1 MFGKLYKWID
11 SRTGIQESLEEAL
24 YENIPGGSKW
34 RYVSGSMLVFAFMT
48 QAITG
53 IFLWMNYSP
62 GSQNAWASVYYITYN
77 LEGGSLLRG
86 IHHVMA
92 QAMVCLLPIH
102 ILQVVIEKA
111 YVKPREF
118 NWWLGLVLM
127 KITLALG
134 LTGYLLPWDQKGY
147 WATKVAT
154 ELAALP
160 PVIGGYLQKIVV
172 GGQEYGHFTLT
183 RFFALHA
190 GVLPGLLVGFLV
202 LHLAMFRKHGITS
215 HSSEK
220 RADQMFW
227 PMQVLKDG
235 IACALLF
242 ALVVYVAII
251 HPAELGP
258 PAEPTE
264 PYGAARP
271 EWYFLFLFQMLKY
284 FDGSMGWN
292 NEFVGAIVFPAVL
305 FGFMFLMP
313 FIARIKIGHALNV
326 LIIALTVGGAGYLT
340 YEAVQEDNYN
350 LNNPDDIDSAAYKKA
365 AKFHAEVKR
374 ADTEFRLI
382 DELVKDYGI
391 PLEGPLALQQKDP
404 YTMGLRLFRRQC
416 ASCHAYNATGE
427 NEYLAIA
434 GPEIP
439 ATAEGPM
446 GAPDLYGFGSPDWI
460 KGLLSTGENGI
471 EGAKYF
477 GNTSHSE
484 GEMIAHVRDTMWAEA
499 ESDEAKQN
507 LVKMIEDVA
516 WALSAEARLPY
527 LDYAGNQ
534 DKIQAGIGHLNDDV
548 LGCVGCHNYKENEFG
563 YVFTLDN
570 YASSEWLTTMIADPN
585 QIYSEDLGTSN
596 DRMPA
601 FHSDATKLLTE
612 DEIELL
618 VRFLRQDR
626 TLLGTASPEVNPL
639 VDDASEQE
647 NTEEAAESTEENSE
661 EDSDSEASES
671 TDESSDEAD
680 EATDESS
687 EEDSQESDA
696 ATR

>member
-1 MFGKLYKWID
+1 MFGKLYNWID
-11 SRTGIQESLEEAL
+11 SRTGVQESLEEAL
-24 YENIPGGSKW
+24 YENIPGGAKW

-53 IFLWMNYSP
+53 IFLWMNYSA

-77 LEGGSLLRG
+77 MEGGALLRG

-160 PVIGGYLQKIVV
+160 PVVGGYIQKIVV
-172 GGQEYGHFTLT
+172 GGNEYGHFTLT

-202 LHLAMFRKHGITS
+202 LHLAMFRKHGITA
-215 HSSEK
+215 HSSDK
-220 RADQMFW
+220 RPDQMFW

-235 IACALLF
+235 VACALLF
-242 ALVVYVAII
+242 GLVIFVAIV

-292 NEFVGAIVFPAVL
+292 NEFVGAIVFPGLL

-313 FIARIKIGHALNV
+313 FIARIRIGHALNV
-326 LIIALTVGGAGYLT
+326 LMIALVVGGAGYLT
-340 YEAVQEDNYN
+340 WEAIQEDNYN
-350 LNNPDDIDSAAYKKA
+350 INNPDDTDSAAYKKA
-365 AKFHAEVKR
+365 AKFHAEVAR

-382 DELVKDYGI
+382 DELVKDFGI
-391 PLEGPLALQQKDP
+391 PLEGPLSLQQKDP
-404 YTMGLRLFRRQC
+404 YTMGVRLFRRQC

-427 NEYLAIA
+427 NAHLAIQ
-434 GPEIP
+434 GPVISAE
-439 ATAEGPM
+439 AEGPM
-446 GAPDLYGFGSPDWI
+446 GAPDLYGFGSPAWI
-460 KGLLSTGENGI
+460 KGLLSDGENGI
-471 EGAKYF
+471 GSAKYF

-484 GEMIAHVRDTMWAEA
+484 GEMIAHIRDTLWAEA
-499 ESDEAKQN
+499 ESEEDRKN
-507 LVKMIEDVA
+507 LEVMVEEVS

-534 DKIQAGIGHLNDDV
+534 EKIKAGINHLNDDT
-548 LGCVGCHNYKENEFG
+548 LGCVGCHNYQENEFG

-570 YASSEWLTTMIADPN
+570 YASSEWLTTMISDPN
-585 QIYSEDLGTSN
+585 QIYSEDWGTHN

-601 FHSDATKLLTE
+601 FHSEATKLLTA

-626 TLLGTASPEVNPL
+626 TLLGTPSATVNPL
-639 VDDASEQE
+639 VTDETQAETAEDSSGEDSIQ
-647 NTEEAAESTEENSE
+647 EEAAEEAAEEE
-661 EDSDSEASES
+661 EEEEEEEA
-671 TDESSDEAD
+671 
-680 EATDESS
+680 
-687 EEDSQESDA
+687 EDLS
-696 ATR
+696 

>member
-1 MFGKLYKWID
+1 MFGKLYNWVN
-11 SRTGIQESLEEAL
+11 SRTGVQESLEEAL
-24 YENIPGGSKW
+24 YENIPGGAKW

-53 IFLWMNYSP
+53 IFLWMNYSA

-77 LEGGSLLRG
+77 MEGGSLLRG

-92 QAMVCLLPIH
+92 QAMVVLLPIH
-102 ILQVVIEKA
+102 IMQVVIEKA

-160 PVIGGYLQKIVV
+160 PVVGGYIQKIVV
-172 GGQEYGHFTLT
+172 GGNEYGHFTLT

-202 LHLAMFRKHGITS
+202 LHLAMFRKHGITA
-215 HSSEK
+215 HSSDK
-220 RADQMFW
+220 RPDQMFW

-235 IACALLF
+235 VACAILF
-242 ALVVYVAII
+242 GLVVYVAII

-284 FDGSMGWN
+284 FDGSLGWN
-292 NEFVGAIVFPAVL
+292 NEFVGAIVFPGVL

-326 LIIALTVGGAGYLT
+326 LLILLIVGGAGYLT
-340 YEAVQEDNYN
+340 YEAHMEDNYN
-350 LNNPDDIDSAAYKKA
+350 IYNPDQVDDPAFKKA
-365 AKFHAEVKR
+365 AKYHAEVAR

-382 DELVKDYGI
+382 KELVEDYGI

-416 ASCHAYNATGE
+416 ASCHAYNATGDH
-427 NEYLAIA
+427 EYLAIP
-434 GPEIP
+434 GPVIE
-439 ATAEGPM
+439 ADAEGPM
-446 GAPDLYGFGSPDWI
+446 GAPDLYGFGSPEWI
-460 KGLLSTGENGI
+460 QGLLNGEEAGI
-471 EGAKYF
+471 TSPKYF
-477 GNTSHSE
+477 GNTIHSE
-484 GEMIAHVRDTMWAEA
+484 GEMVAHVRDFMWAEVETEEDKQVLLETIEQVSWA
-499 ESDEAKQN
+499 LAVEAK
-507 LVKMIEDVA
+507 
-516 WALSAEARLPY
+516 LPY
-527 LDYAGNQ
+527 LQYAENR
-534 DKIQAGIGHLNDDV
+534 DKIEAGINHLNDDT
-548 LGCVGCHNYKENEFG
+548 LGCVGCHNYQENDFG
-563 YVFTLDN
+563 YVFTLDS
-570 YASSEWLTTMIADPN
+570 YASSEWLTTMISNPN
-585 QIYSEDLGTSN
+585 EIYSEDWGTAN

-601 FHSDATKLLTE
+601 FHSEATKLLTQ

-626 TLLGTASPEVNPL
+626 TLLGDTPVAVDPL
-639 VDDASEQE
+639 AV
-647 NTEEAAESTEENSE
+647 EEAAEEEAAEEEAAEEEAAEEEAAEEEAAEEEATEE
-661 EDSDSEASES
+661 
-671 TDESSDEAD
+671 
-680 EATDESS
+680 EAT
-687 EEDSQESDA
+687 EEEATEETSVSAADDS
-696 ATR
+696 

>member
-1 MFGKLYKWID
+1 MFGKLYNWVD
-11 SRTGIQESLEEAL
+11 SRTGVQESLEEAL
-24 YENIPGGSKW
+24 YENIPGGAKW

-53 IFLWMNYSP
+53 IFLWMNYSA

-77 LEGGSLLRG
+77 MEGGALLRG

-111 YVKPREF
+111 YIKPREF

-160 PVIGGYLQKIVV
+160 PVVGGYIQKIVV
-172 GGQEYGHFTLT
+172 GGNEYGHFTLT

-202 LHLAMFRKHGITS
+202 LHLAMFRKHGITA
-215 HSSEK
+215 HSSAK
-220 RADQMFW
+220 RPDQMFW

-235 IACALLF
+235 VACALLF
-242 ALVVYVAII
+242 GLVVFVAIV

-292 NEFVGAIVFPAVL
+292 NEFVGAIVFPGLL

-326 LIIALTVGGAGYLT
+326 LMIALVVGGAGYLT
-340 YEAVQEDNYN
+340 WEAIQEDNYN
-350 LNNPDDIDSAAYKKA
+350 LNNPDDTDSAAYKKA
-365 AKFHAEVKR
+365 AKFHAEVAR

-382 DELVKDYGI
+382 DELVKDFGI

-404 YTMGLRLFRRQC
+404 YTMGVRLFRRQC

-427 NEYLAIA
+427 NAHLAIA
-434 GPEIP
+434 GPVIP
-439 ATAEGPM
+439 AEAEGPM
-446 GAPDLYGFGSPDWI
+446 GAPDLYGFGSPTWI
-460 KGLLSTGENGI
+460 KGLLSDGENGI
-471 EGAKYF
+471 GSAKYF

-484 GEMIAHVRDTMWAEA
+484 GEMIAHIRDTLWAEA
-499 ESDEAKQN
+499 ESDEDRKS
-507 LVKMIEDVA
+507 LETMVEEVS
-516 WALSAEARLPY
+516 WALSAEAKLPY

-534 DKIQAGIGHLNDDV
+534 EKIKNLPN
-548 LGCVGCHNYKENEFG
+548 
-563 YVFTLDN
+563 TLA
-570 YASSEWLTTMIADPN
+570 Y
-585 QIYSEDLGTSN
+585 
-596 DRMPA
+596 
-601 FHSDATKLLTE
+601 LLH
-612 DEIELL
+612 IL
-618 VRFLRQDR
+618 
-626 TLLGTASPEVNPL
+626 
-639 VDDASEQE
+639 
-647 NTEEAAESTEENSE
+647 
-661 EDSDSEASES
+661 
-671 TDESSDEAD
+671 
-680 EATDESS
+680 
-687 EEDSQESDA
+687 
-696 ATR
+696 

>member
-1 MFGKLYKWID
+1 MFGKLYKWVD
-11 SRTGIQESLEEAL
+11 SRTGIQDSLEEAL
-24 YENIPGGSKW
+24 YENIPGGAKW

-53 IFLWMNYSP
+53 IFLWMNYSA

-77 LEGGSLLRG
+77 MEGGALLRG

-92 QAMVCLLPIH
+92 QAMVVLLPIH

-160 PVIGGYLQKIVV
+160 PIVGGYIQKIVV
-172 GGQEYGHFTLT
+172 GGNEYGHFTLT

-202 LHLAMFRKHGITS
+202 LHLAMFRKHGITA

-235 IACALLF
+235 VACALLF
-242 ALVVYVAII
+242 GLVVYVAII

-292 NEFVGAIVFPAVL
+292 NEFVGAIVFPGVV

-313 FIARIKIGHALNV
+313 FIARIKVGHAFNV
-326 LIIALTVGGAGYLT
+326 LLIAALVGGAGYLT
-340 YEAVQEDNYN
+340 YEAHMEDNYN
-350 LNNPDDIDSAAYKKA
+350 IYNEEDVDSAAYKKA
-365 AKFHAEVKR
+365 AKYHAEVER

-382 DELVKDYGI
+382 QELVEDYGI
-391 PLEGPLALQQKDP
+391 PLEGPLALQQRDP
-404 YTMGLRLFRRQC
+404 YTMGVRLFRRQC

-427 NEYLAIA
+427 NAHLAIA
-434 GPEIP
+434 GPEIDP
-439 ATAEGPM
+439 NAEGPM
-446 GAPDLYGFGSPDWI
+446 GAPDLYGFGSPVWI
-460 KGLLSTGENGI
+460 QGLLNGEEGGI
-471 EGAKYF
+471 TSPKYF
-477 GNTSHSE
+477 GNTSHVE
-484 GEMIAHVRDTMWAEA
+484 GEMVAHVRDTMWAEA
-499 ESDEAKQN
+499 ETDEDKAVLKETIEQVSWALAAEAK
-507 LVKMIEDVA
+507 
-516 WALSAEARLPY
+516 LPY

-534 DKIQAGIGHLNDDV
+534 DKIESGINHLNDDT

-563 YVFTLDN
+563 YVFTLDH
-570 YASSEWLTTMIADPN
+570 YASSEWLTTMISNPN
-585 QIYSEDLGTSN
+585 EVYSEDWGTAN

-601 FHSDATKLLTE
+601 FHSDATKLLTQ

-626 TLLGTASPEVNPL
+626 TLLGDTPESVEPL
-639 VDDASEQE
+639 QSEAPAE
-647 NTEEAAESTEENSE
+647 EAEAAEVTETTETPAPAESE
-661 EDSDSEASES
+661 ED
-671 TDESSDEAD
+671 TDETAVDTTQEAIEEESAEEAE
-680 EATDESS
+680 EAT
-687 EEDSQESDA
+687 EE
-696 ATR
+696 

>member
-1 MFGKLYKWID
+1 MFGKLYNWVN
-11 SRTGIQESLEEAL
+11 SRTGVQESLEEAL

-53 IFLWMNYSP
+53 IFLWMNYSA

-77 LEGGSLLRG
+77 MEGGALLRG

-127 KITLALG
+127 QITLALG

-160 PVIGGYLQKIVV
+160 PFVGGYIQKIVV
-172 GGQEYGHFTLT
+172 GGNEYGHFTLT

-202 LHLAMFRKHGITS
+202 LHLAMFRKHGITA
-215 HSSEK
+215 HSSDK
-220 RADQMFW
+220 RPDQMFW

-235 IACALLF
+235 VACALLF
-242 ALVVYVAII
+242 GLVVWFALI

-292 NEFVGAIVFPAVL
+292 NEFVGAIVFPGVL

-313 FIARIKIGHALNV
+313 FIARVKIGHALNV
-326 LIIALTVGGAGYLT
+326 LMIALVVGGAGYLT
-340 YEAVQEDNYN
+340 WEARQEDNYN
-350 LNNPDDIDSAAYKKA
+350 INNPDDTESAAYKKA

-374 ADTEFRLI
+374 ADTEFELI
-382 DELVKDYGI
+382 QELVKDYGI

-404 YTMGLRLFRRQC
+404 YTVGLRLFRRQC

-427 NEYLAIA
+427 NERLAIA
-434 GPEIP
+434 GPAI
-439 ATAEGPM
+439 AADAEGPM
-446 GAPDLYGFGSPDWI
+446 GAPDLYGFGSPAWI
-460 KGLLSTGENGI
+460 QGLLSVGENGI
-471 EGAKYF
+471 GSASYF

-484 GEMIAHVRDTMWAEA
+484 GEMIAHIRDTMWAEA
-499 ESDEAKQN
+499 ESEEDKKN
-507 LVKMIEDVA
+507 LLGMIEEVS
-516 WALSAEARLPY
+516 WALSAEAKLPY
-527 LDYAGNQ
+527 LDYAANQ
-534 DKIQAGIGHLNDDV
+534 EKIQSGIDHLNDDT
-548 LGCVGCHNYKENEFG
+548 LGCVGCHNYQENEFG

-570 YASSEWLTTMIADPN
+570 YASSEWLTTMISDPN
-585 QIYSEDLGTSN
+585 QIYSEDWGTHN

-601 FHSDATKLLTE
+601 FHSEATKLLTA

-626 TLLGTASPEVNPL
+626 TLLGTSSATVNPI
-639 VDDASEQE
+639 VTSESPDGAA
-647 NTEEAAESTEENSE
+647 EEAIETTKDLSGEESTE
-661 EDSDSEASES
+661 
-671 TDESSDEAD
+671 
-680 EATDESS
+680 
-687 EEDSQESDA
+687 
-696 ATR
+696 

>member
-1 MFGKLYKWID
+1 MFGKLYNWID
-11 SRTGIQESLEEAL
+11 SRTGVQESLEEAL
-24 YENIPGGSKW
+24 YENIPGGAKW

-53 IFLWMNYSP
+53 IFLWMNYSA

-77 LEGGSLLRG
+77 MEGGALLRG

-160 PVIGGYLQKIVV
+160 PVVGGYIQKIVV
-172 GGQEYGHFTLT
+172 GGNEYGHFTLT

-202 LHLAMFRKHGITS
+202 LHLAMFRKHGITA
-215 HSSEK
+215 HSSDK
-220 RADQMFW
+220 RPDQMFW

-235 IACALLF
+235 VACALLF
-242 ALVVYVAII
+242 GLVIFVAIV

-292 NEFVGAIVFPAVL
+292 NEFVGAIVFPGLL

-313 FIARIKIGHALNV
+313 FIARIRIGHALNV
-326 LIIALTVGGAGYLT
+326 LMIALVVGGAGYLT
-340 YEAVQEDNYN
+340 WEAIQEDNYN
-350 LNNPDDIDSAAYKKA
+350 INNPDDTDSAAYKKA
-365 AKFHAEVKR
+365 AKFHAEVAR

-382 DELVKDYGI
+382 DELVKDFGI
-391 PLEGPLALQQKDP
+391 PLEGPLSLQQKDP
-404 YTMGLRLFRRQC
+404 YTMGVRLFRRQC

-427 NEYLAIA
+427 NAHLAIQ
-434 GPEIP
+434 GPVISAE
-439 ATAEGPM
+439 AEGPM
-446 GAPDLYGFGSPDWI
+446 GAPDLYGFGSPAWI
-460 KGLLSTGENGI
+460 KGLLSDGENGI
-471 EGAKYF
+471 GSAKYF

-484 GEMIAHVRDTMWAEA
+484 GEMIAHIRDTLWAEA
-499 ESDEAKQN
+499 ESEEDRKN
-507 LVKMIEDVA
+507 LEVMVEEVS
-516 WALSAEARLPY
+516 WALSVEARLPY

-534 DKIQAGIGHLNDDV
+534 EKIKAGINHLNDDT
-548 LGCVGCHNYKENEFG
+548 LGCVGCHNYQENEFG

-570 YASSEWLTTMIADPN
+570 YASSEWLTTMISDPN
-585 QIYSEDLGTSN
+585 QIYSEDWGTHN

-601 FHSDATKLLTE
+601 FHSEATKLLTA

-626 TLLGTASPEVNPL
+626 TLLGTPSATVNPL
-639 VDDASEQE
+639 VTDETQAETAEDSSGEDSIQ
-647 NTEEAAESTEENSE
+647 EEAEEEAEEEAKE
-661 EDSDSEASES
+661 EA
-671 TDESSDEAD
+671 
-680 EATDESS
+680 
-687 EEDSQESDA
+687 EDLS
-696 ATR
+696 